1 MSLIVLTK
9 PPFRTKTANNENF
22 RNDFLDLLNSCDKT
36 QDHQTGETNVALPV
50 LDSNLSDDEMDRMM
64 DNATIATNYLKA
76 ISHEGRLMILCHL
89 ASGEK
94 SVTELE
100 DLLSARQAAVSQ
112 QLGRLR
118 LEGLV
123 TPRRDG
129 KVIYYSLT
137 DDRSRKII
145 GLVYDLFCKAG

>member
-1 MSLIVLTK
+1 MCAEDLEKMMKNAQRAS
-9 PPFRTKTANNENF
+9 NF
-22 RNDFLDLLNSCDKT
+22 
-36 QDHQTGETNVALPV
+36 
-50 LDSNLSDDEMDRMM
+50 
-64 DNATIATNYLKA
+64 LKA

-112 QLGRLR
+112 QLTRLR

-123 TPRRDG
+123 TPRREG
-129 KVIYYSLT
+129 KAIYYSLA
-137 DDRSRKII
+137 DDRPRQIMEV
-145 GLVYDLFCKAG
+145 VYDLFCKED